1 MYYPDM
7 KKKIKQFY
15 GIKAKTTLYIIIPV
29 TVTFIIICSVMFV
42 SLFNSQQN
50 MAISEFQNIAR
61 RHTANFERKINIALD
76 YLTSVT
82 SVLEFQ
88 VYEGIADREAL
99 QRIMYYIFDGHT
111 IDSSSIYFEPDM
123 YDGLD
128 NVYISTVYGSAI
140 SGRISYYFYRF
151 NGRTGYR
158 QEAMG
163 NEIEFNLPF
172 YIDTKML
179 NTPTYTEPGIYNID
193 GVDSLM
199 FLIVYPIRDINN
211 EFIGA
216 VTADIFLTDIYAE
229 IQAEKIFDTG
239 YIIIGNDK
247 EQLIYSP
254 RYEDIG
260 KTRDEAGFLYSLPSH
275 DEENMVFFARSIL
288 NNERTLIAINSIYIP
303 QLDSRFYISVAA
315 PINEINASGRRLLFI
330 VITLSVIVLV
340 FIALFLYY
348 LIGRMTKPLVEFS
361 ESADK
366 IAQGNYSTRILGDY
380 KDEFGVLKETVNIMA
395 ERIDNTFSILQN
407 ILNGID
413 AFVCVTESKTGKILF
428 INEQM
433 KKEYFVEGDIIG
445 QYCYKILRHDL
456 DAICDDC
463 PCYKLDI
470 NPDIPVVREEYSTIT
485 KRFYHKTNCYI
496 DWIGSEKVHLQHSI
510 DITDLKQIT
519 EEKFKVESEALELS
533 RKKDQ
538 AEETSRM
545 KSVFLASM
553 SHEIRTPMNGIIG
566 FSELALDDNLEPK
579 TRNYLSKIKTSA
591 ESLLMIINDIL
602 DVSKIEAGKMELEKI
617 PFDVSEVFKLCRTM
631 AAPKA
636 REKGLTLFC
645 YAEPSIGRHLLGDPT
660 RLRQILLNLLS
671 NAIKFT
677 NSGIIKLLSAIT
689 EKTENTVTIHFEVKD
704 SGIGLTEDQI
714 ERIFQPFIQADGS
727 TTRKYGG
734 TGLGLTI
741 TKNFVELMG
750 SKLMVE
756 SSYGLGSRF
765 SFDITFDTIDADS
778 AQVQQITAVRS
789 DEKPIFDGEILVC
802 EDNTLNQIVISDH
815 LSKVG
820 LKTVIAGN
828 GRIGVNY
835 VQERIKGNEKPF
847 DLIFMDI
854 HMPEMDG
861 LEATKALI
869 ESGCKTP
876 IVALTANI
884 MANDR
889 ETYFETGMRDCLS
902 KPFVAYDLWSCL
914 LKFLKPV
921 SMLSVNEEDDNA
933 DDDEQFMEL
942 VTAFVKS
949 NQTTVKDIKDAIE
962 AGDTKLAHRLAHTL
976 KSVAGVVGKTA
987 LSEAAQIVEHALY
1000 TVKVDLLDQQ
1010 IEKLEHELQTALKE
1024 LTPLME
1030 SHIGKINKSSS
1041 GDLLSKE
1048 DALKLLDNL
1057 DSLLESDNFGCL
1069 NLVSDLRKILGTES
1083 LIEQVENMEF
1093 ENARELLVVIRQGVK
1108 DGK

>member
-1 MYYPDM
+1 M
-7 KKKIKQFY
+7 KKKFKLFY
-15 GIKAKTTLYIIIPV
+15 GIKAKTTIFIIIPV
-29 TVTFIIICSVMFV
+29 TVTFIIICSIMFV

-50 MAISEFQNIAR
+50 MAIADFQNIAR
-61 RHTANFERKINIALD
+61 RHTANFERKINNALD

-88 VYEGIADREAL
+88 VYEGITDREAL

-111 IDSSSIYFEPDM
+111 IDSSSIYFEPDK

-128 NVYISTVYGSAI
+128 SVYISTVYGTAL

-158 QEAMG
+158 QEAME
-163 NEIEFNLPF
+163 NEIEFTLPV
-172 YIDTKML
+172 YVDTKRL
-179 NTPTYTEPGIYNID
+179 NAPTYTEPGIYSID
-193 GVDSLM
+193 GIDTLK
-199 FLIVYPIRDINN
+199 FFIVYPIRDNNN

-229 IQAEKIFDTG
+229 LQAEKIFDTG
-239 YIIIGNDK
+239 YVIIGNDR

-254 RYEDIG
+254 RFDDIG
-260 KTRDEAGFLYSLPSH
+260 KTRNEAGFTYDIPSNS
-275 DEENMVFFARSIL
+275 EENAVFFARSIL
-288 NNERTLIAINSIYIP
+288 NNERTLIAINTIYIP

-330 VITLSVIVLV
+330 VITLSVIILVL
-340 FIALFLYY
+340 IALFLNY

-361 ESADK
+361 ESAEK
-366 IAQGNYSTRILGDY
+366 IAQGNYNARILGDY
-380 KDEFGVLKETVNIMA
+380 KDEFGLLKETVNTMA
-395 ERIDNTFSILQN
+395 ERIGNTFNVLQN

-413 AFVCVTESKTGKILF
+413 AFVCVTDPKTGQILF

-433 KKEYFVEGDIIG
+433 KNEYFVKGDVIG
-445 QYCYKILRHDL
+445 QYCYKILRHNL
-456 DAICDDC
+456 DAICEDC
-463 PCYKLDI
+463 PCHKLDI
-470 NPDIPVVREEYSTIT
+470 NPNIPVVREEYSTIT

-496 DWIGSEKVHLQHSI
+496 DWIGNDKVHLQHSV
-510 DITDLKQIT
+510 DITDLKQMT
-519 EEKFKVESEALELS
+519 EDKFKAESEAFELS
-533 RKKDQ
+533 RKKNQ

-645 YAEPSIGRHLLGDPT
+645 YAEPSIGRLLLGDPT

-704 SGIGLTEDQI
+704 SGIGLTEEQI

-756 SSYGLGSRF
+756 SSFGLGSRF
-765 SFDITFDTIDADS
+765 GFDITFETIAVDS
-778 AQVQQITAVRS
+778 SYNHVVTTVRT
-789 DEKPIFDGEILVC
+789 DEKPIFNGEILVC

-820 LKTVIAGN
+820 IKTIIAGN

-835 VQERIKGNEKPF
+835 VQERIDEGKKPF

-861 LEATKALI
+861 LEATKELI

-889 ETYFETGMRDCLS
+889 EIYFEAGMRDCLS
-902 KPFVAYDLWSCL
+902 KPFVAHDLWSCL
-914 LKFLKPV
+914 LKFIKPV
-921 SMLSVNEEDDNA
+921 SMLSVNEEGGDNE
-933 DDDEQFMEL
+933 DDEQYMEL

-949 NQTTVKDIKDAIE
+949 NQTTVKDIKDAME
-962 AGDTKLAHRLAHTL
+962 AGDVKLAHRLAHTL

-987 LSEAAQIVEHALY
+987 LTEAAQVVEH
-1000 TVKVDLLDQQ
+1000 TFFTGKVDSLDEQ
-1010 IEKLEHELQTALKE
+1010 IEKLNIELKNALKD

-1030 SHIGKINKSSS
+1030 SHIGKINKPSS
-1041 GDLLSKE
+1041 GEVLDKK

-1057 DSLLESDNFGCL
+1057 DSLLESDSFDCL
-1069 NLVSDLRKILGTES
+1069 KLVSDLLKIPGTET
-1083 LIEQVENMEF
+1083 LIQEVENMEF
-1093 ENARELLVVIRQGVK
+1093 ENAREILADIKQRIENEQ
-1108 DGK
+1108 